1 MDTKEMARSS
11 QMVGNINDL
20 DTTFSLGID
29 DAPEMSARNI
39 PRFISKKNVMYSE
52 SVIHCLFAR

>member
-1 MDTKEMARSS
+1 MARSS